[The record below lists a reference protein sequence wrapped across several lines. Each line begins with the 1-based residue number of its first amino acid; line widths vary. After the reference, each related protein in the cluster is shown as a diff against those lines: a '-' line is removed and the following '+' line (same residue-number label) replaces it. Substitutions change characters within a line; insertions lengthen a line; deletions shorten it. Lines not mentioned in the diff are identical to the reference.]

1 MNEANTSKGESLG
14 GVEELQQ
21 VGSQLR
27 QEDGL
32 RERVKRRGKVRE
44 REQQLRRHF
53 ICLSIHTH
61 THCYYTIYFIHK
73 MCINMFLGKIWSH

>member
-1 MNEANTSKGESLG
+1 MNEANTSEGESLG

-32 RERVKRRGKVRE
+32 RERE
-44 REQQLRRHF
+44 
-53 ICLSIHTH
+53 
-61 THCYYTIYFIHK
+61 
-73 MCINMFLGKIWSH
+73 